1 MSFNFLNNIYTLGLY
16 FIYVTLFSSNIYM
29 LVIYLFYA
37 TQKTLCYTKGNIFI
51 LCYTKNAIV
60 VPDRCCSQNPTTC
73 TCFFLVCITTWPMS
87 SSDTVSKF
95 KVSQWDH
102 TSSMVGYHDPV
113 STASSQRDYVS
124 KSTLSHYNLANM
136 CGWRSWS
143 HSSPLSE
150 TRHVS
155 GNSLLKN
162 IPSYFMVVIGPMI
175 GSSSLRIECPITPR
189 TQ

>member
-102 TSSMVGYHDPV
+102 TSSMVGYHDLV

-124 KSTLSHYNLANM
+124 SQPSVITTWQTCVGGGPDLTVAHSARQDMCQVTLYSKTYHPT
-136 CGWRSWS
+136 SW
-143 HSSPLSE
+143 
-150 TRHVS
+150 
-155 GNSLLKN
+155 
-162 IPSYFMVVIGPMI
+162 
-175 GSSSLRIECPITPR
+175 
-189 TQ
+189 